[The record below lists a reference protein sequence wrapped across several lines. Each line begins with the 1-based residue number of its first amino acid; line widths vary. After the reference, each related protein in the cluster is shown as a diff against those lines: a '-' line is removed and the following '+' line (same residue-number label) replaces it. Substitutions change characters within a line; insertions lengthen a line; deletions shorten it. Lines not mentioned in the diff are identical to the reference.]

1 MRTDEARSGV
11 IRQAPADAIDT
22 TGVYA
27 SLDDLVRLQYRVQ
40 GMTFLPK
47 QPVHSILSGRHASRM
62 RGRGLNFEEIRGYLP
77 GDDVRTIDWKV
88 TARTQKTHVRVFT
101 EERDRPALTVVD
113 QRSAM
118 FFGTRRALKSVVAA
132 ETAAASAWRILDQG
146 DRPGAVVFD
155 DAGWEVIRPH
165 RSRKT
170 VMRILETIVEKN
182 HALNADSATP
192 SNPTMLNRVLETVN
206 QRTGHDHLITII
218 SDFDGVDEESDR
230 LLTRLA
236 RHNDVLAVPIYDP
249 SAETGLP
256 GGRLV
261 VSGGEL
267 QMEIDTA
274 RGSVE
279 QRMRDVVDKRVSRVM
294 SWQDKLG
301 VPVLPLSTERDP
313 LDQVREMLGALP
325 GMRRGGSRR

>member
-1 MRTDEARSGV
+1 MRSDEARSGV
-11 IRQAPADAIDT
+11 IRKAPADAADT
-22 TGVYA
+22 TGVYV
-27 SLDDLVRLQYRVQ
+27 SLDDLVQLQYRVQ

-47 QPVHSILSGRHASRM
+47 QPVHSLLSGRHASRM

-77 GDDVRTIDWKV
+77 GDDVRSIDWKV
-88 TARTQKTHVRVFT
+88 TARTQETHVRVFT

-113 QRSAM
+113 QRMAM

-132 ETAAASAWRILDQG
+132 QVAAASAWRILDQG

-155 DAGWEVIRPH
+155 DEGWEAIRPN

-170 VMRILETIVEKN
+170 VMRILETIVDKN
-182 HALNADSATP
+182 RALSADRTTP
-192 SNPTMLNRVLETVN
+192 ANPAMLNHVLDTIN
-206 QRTGHDHLITII
+206 QRAGHDYLITII
-218 SDFDGVDEESDR
+218 SDFDGADEESDR
-230 LLTRLA
+230 LLTRMA

-249 SAETGLP
+249 SAQTGLQ

-274 RGSVE
+274 RGTVQ
-279 QRMRDVVDKRVSRVM
+279 QRMQEVVDQRLSRVLG
-294 SWQDKLG
+294 WQDTLG
-301 VPVLPLSTERDP
+301 VPVLPISTERDP

-325 GMRRGGSRR
+325 GMGRRGFR